1 MALQKKTAELQGS
14 LSGKINQLPGF
25 GSSWPPVA
33 TSSLKVPQTSLG
45 TLIADIWQWFLTV
58 KKNEKS
64 VVLPT
69 HALPGGLEQITF
81 CHVTRSHEPVAFN
94 TKGTPHICAIF
105 ADDQRVS
112 GTGKSSLEEVR
123 GLQRGEN
130 NAKRNIPLAASI
142 GVCDHNKMDML
153 IPVVRSVQSLSNDPS
168 FLKDDKSGTCHCQV
182 CNPVIT
188 V

>member
-112 GTGKSSLEEVR
+112 GTGKKHPAGCEYRGVR
-123 GLQRGEN
+123 PQQNGHAHPGGE
-130 NAKRNIPLAASI
+130 KCTKF
-142 GVCDHNKMDML
+142 VK
-153 IPVVRSVQSLSNDPS
+153 
-168 FLKDDKSGTCHCQV
+168 
-182 CNPVIT
+182 
-188 V
+188 